1 MLVRATPTIDSREV
15 GQHTE
20 PVCTTFSGSVFQNL
34 SVSQVLSGGS
44 KCLPFRL
51 LLLLGFLFGRCACSE
66 YFRMDVGD
74 HGNSRFDVLSATSRK
89 NPTTRDFYFNHGALK
104 YLAFVDSFADPSV
117 PLGDITKVFA
127 VMMKSNSVAIKFVGR
142 LGNHIQR

>member
-1 MLVRATPTIDSREV
+1 
-15 GQHTE
+15 
-20 PVCTTFSGSVFQNL
+20 
-34 SVSQVLSGGS
+34 
-44 KCLPFRL
+44 
-51 LLLLGFLFGRCACSE
+51 
-66 YFRMDVGD
+66 MDVGD

-117 PLGDITKVFA
+117 PLGNITKVFA

-142 LGNHIQR
+142 LGNHIQLMSLRSDRRSRRLCRCRQAPET